1 MRPVLLLLLQWGS
14 VSCRKVKGNWQP
26 HKKHSVWVTQ
36 IFASPFVMIFPA
48 WKPPLTPAA
57 YCPAIPPESLVLVI
71 VCLSSA
77 RWCAVCIFNRNSN
90 PLTFLQSNFQAPK
103 PTLTLKHTRTQ
114 TGLSINLPRSWTPP
128 ALKSSGL
135 LEQVSPSSVLL
146 FSHSVL
152 SYITLTAKY
161 LHLE

>member
-1 MRPVLLLLLQWGS
+1 MKAPGAGYSNLCL
-14 VSCRKVKGNWQP
+14 
-26 HKKHSVWVTQ
+26 
-36 IFASPFVMIFPA
+36 PFVMNFPVL
-48 WKPPLTPAA
+48 KTFLTPAA
-57 YCPAIPPESLVLVI
+57 DCSAIPSEPLVLVI

-77 RWCAVCIFNRNSN
+77 RWCIACIFNHNSN

-103 PTLTLKHTRTQ
+103 PTLTLKPTRTQ

-128 ALKSSGL
+128 ALKLNEL
-135 LEQVSPSSVLL
+135 LEQVSPSRFSQLLL

-161 LHLE
+161 LHLDTALCIIY